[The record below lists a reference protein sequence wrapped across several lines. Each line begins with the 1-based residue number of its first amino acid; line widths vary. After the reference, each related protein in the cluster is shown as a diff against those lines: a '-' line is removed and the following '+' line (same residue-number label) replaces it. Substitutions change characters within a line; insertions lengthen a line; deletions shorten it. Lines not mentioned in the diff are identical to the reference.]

1 MQTTFDVEEHGG
13 VLTKVFR
20 SQTTAKILDFFLD
33 HREFDYPIAEI
44 AKKTSL
50 SLRTVV
56 VELPRLEAIG
66 LIIKH
71 RKVGKAAMYRLAVDL
86 TVVDLLDKFTFEM
99 SQLKSIS
106 EPQRVPDYQEVITE
120 PLPAE

>member
-1 MQTTFDVEEHGG
+1 MANTYEIEEQSG
-13 VLTKVFR
+13 VLAKIFR
-20 SQTTAKILDFFLD
+20 SQTTAKIMDFFLD

-44 AKKTSL
+44 AKKTGL

-71 RKVGKAAMYRLAVDL
+71 RKVGKAAMYRLVTDMPAI
-86 TVVDLLDKFTFEM
+86 DLLDKFTFEM
-99 SQLKSIS
+99 AQLKSLS
-106 EPQRVPDYQEVITE
+106 EPQRIPDYQEVI
-120 PLPAE
+120 PDPIPAE